1 MVDLTKPI
9 GKCTAQELA
18 AAILLNAGPGRF
30 NPQQVLTKNMG
41 YKPRP
46 RRTAFGIMLVVEIP
60 T

>member
-30 NPQQVLTKNMG
+30 NPHARSGARQWKLETYELIQSGLHH
-41 YKPRP
+41 
-46 RRTAFGIMLVVEIP
+46 
-60 T
+60 